1 MTTRV
6 AAYPVWRAHDL
17 FWPLENAP
25 ASLKRNPADEVYW
38 MSWDHSFAGK
48 AVIRVA
54 RNDGDILVTRRYWA
68 CRFGKARCRSA
79 RLTTTDWAL
88 LEDAVVAAGF
98 WLLDEQIIFDLGC
111 DGATWLI
118 AGRRGGDYR
127 HLRRRSPNDR
137 AVRSRPTDVRSR
149 RAGRSQ
155 SLTTRR

>member
-118 AGRRGGDYR
+118 AGRGVVIIATLG
-127 HLRRRSPNDR
+127 
-137 AVRSRPTDVRSR
+137 
-149 RAGRSQ
+149 AGVLMTALYDLGRLMFDLAGLAEV
-155 SLTTRR
+155 SL